1 MILFMHGLLSNRII
15 NTKYKNI
22 RYENKICKTVH
33 YHRRTYDEVSSFYDT
48 LIKIHKPK
56 LIVGHS
62 MGGYWS
68 IIKSNEHNIPCV
80 ALNPYITPNRFGTF
94 YDYNNLTEKH
104 FNSNVNLHLESGDM
118 LLDMDEIRIFA
129 EMNNCNYQF
138 LDGGSHFIKYTDKM
152 NDFIELIIGDLDEKM
167 YCI

>member
-22 RYENKICKTVH
+22 RYKNKICKTIH

-48 LIKIHKPK
+48 LINLHKPK

-68 IIKSNEHNIPCV
+68 IIKSNEHNIPCL
-80 ALNPYITPNRFGTF
+80 ALNPYINPNRFGTF
-94 YDYNNLTEKH
+94 DDYTNLTSSN
-104 FNSNVNLHLESGDM
+104 FNKNVNLHLEKGDM
-118 LLDMDEIRIFA
+118 LLDINAIRDFA
-129 EMNNCNYQF
+129 IEMKCNFQL
-138 LDGGSHFIKYTDKM
+138 LDGGSHFIKHTEKM
-152 NDFIELIIGDLDEKM
+152 NEYIELLLQENI
-167 YCI
+167 